1 MEYHVTD
8 SSAELQRKKKKYC
21 FVSINQKAV
30 EVILSLGQWE
40 DKEVLGREKNKTP

>member
-8 SSAELQRKKKKYC
+8 SSAELLRKKKKKYC

-30 EVILSLGQWE
+30 EVILSLGQ
-40 DKEVLGREKNKTP
+40 